1 MRRNLSG
8 LILFVVVLAVA
19 AFAVIAVFSKGRL
32 RNAPEREAEVSADPH
47 EGMVYIWDGFDFVW
61 MTPDEFLEM
70 HARNPEKFVE
80 HPKDYGWIQSIQ
92 ITQK

>member
-32 RNAPEREAEVSADPH
+32 RNAPEREAEVSAEAFP
-47 EGMVYIWDGFDFVW
+47 
-61 MTPDEFLEM
+61 
-70 HARNPEKFVE
+70 
-80 HPKDYGWIQSIQ
+80 
-92 ITQK
+92 